1 MSPASRFPRPTT
13 SDITKTGIELPADAS
28 EALDKELEFE
38 QVESREARTH
48 RLSTGVLIGIMALVL
63 FFLLTKTSGE
73 AHFAF
78 TDALAGKE
86 LGSLSVSGFP
96 VVLVSAI
103 ACLLAAGAFFM
114 GRNRHTLTI
123 TAGVVA
129 GIAIIIGFLSWAA
142 AGRGLPFQVAG
153 QLQGTLSVATPLV
166 LGALCGV
173 MCERAGVVN
182 VAIEGQMLTAA
193 FAAALVGSITKS
205 IFAAIVVAIIA
216 SVLTAALLAVFTIK
230 YFVDQVVMGVVV
242 NLFASGL
249 MGFFDAQLLSP
260 DAEEYNAAPI
270 MEAVAI
276 PGLSKIPFVGPI
288 SSTRLCWC
296 TSDSSA
302 SRWCGSCCGALNGGC
317 GSGPSVSIPRLLT
330 LWVSRLPECG
340 GLQCS
345 WGAFSRAWVALTSPS
360 VLWGHFR
367 KTSR

>member
-129 GIAIIIGFLSWAA
+129 GIAIIIGFWFTLIIVYFLVHM
-142 AGRGLPFQVAG
+142 RFIVCIVLLHDIRVV
-153 QLQGTLSVATPLV
+153 LSVIGGHSKP
-166 LGALCGV
+166 
-173 MCERAGVVN
+173 RHVVD
-182 VAIEGQMLTAA
+182 
-193 FAAALVGSITKS
+193 
-205 IFAAIVVAIIA
+205 
-216 SVLTAALLAVFTIK
+216 TI
-230 YFVDQVVMGVVV
+230 
-242 NLFASGL
+242 
-249 MGFFDAQLLSP
+249 
-260 DAEEYNAAPI
+260 
-270 MEAVAI
+270 
-276 PGLSKIPFVGPI
+276 
-288 SSTRLCWC
+288 RCRC
-296 TSDSSA
+296 
-302 SRWCGSCCGALNGGC
+302 
-317 GSGPSVSIPRLLT
+317 
-330 LWVSRLPECG
+330 
-340 GLQCS
+340 
-345 WGAFSRAWVALTSPS
+345 
-360 VLWGHFR
+360 
-367 KTSR
+367 

>member
-1 MSPASRFPRPTT
+1 MSPTSRFPRPTT
-13 SDITKTGIELPADAS
+13 SDITKIGIELPAEAS
-28 EALDKELEFE
+28 EALDRELEFE

-63 FFLLTKTSGE
+63 FILVTKTSGE

-86 LGSLSVSGFP
+86 LGTMSVSGFP

-114 GRNRHTLTI
+114 GRSRHTLTV

-129 GIAIIIGFLSWAA
+129 GIAIIVGFLSWAA

-182 VAIEGQMLTAA
+182 VAIEGEMLTAA

-205 IFAAIVVAIIA
+205 IFAAIVVGIVA

-249 MGFFDAQLLSP
+249 TGFFYTQ
-260 DAEEYNAAPI
+260 
-270 MEAVAI
+270 
-276 PGLSKIPFVGPI
+276 
-288 SSTRLCWC
+288 
-296 TSDSSA
+296 
-302 SRWCGSCCGALNGGC
+302 
-317 GSGPSVSIPRLLT
+317 
-330 LWVSRLPECG
+330 
-340 GLQCS
+340 
-345 WGAFSRAWVALTSPS
+345 
-360 VLWGHFR
+360 
-367 KTSR
+367 

>member
-13 SDITKTGIELPADAS
+13 SDITKTGIELPAEAS

-63 FFLLTKTSGE
+63 FILVTKTSGE

-86 LGSLSVSGFP
+86 LGTMSVSGFP

-114 GRNRHTLTI
+114 GRSRHTLTV

-129 GIAIIIGFLSWAA
+129 GIAIIVGFLSWAA

-182 VAIEGQMLTAA
+182 VAIEGEMLTAA

-205 IFAAIVVAIIA
+205 IFAAIVVGIVA

-230 YFVDQVVMGVVV
+230 YFVDQVVMGRGRQPFCIWS
-242 NLFASGL
+242 NGL
-249 MGFFDAQLLSP
+249 LLHP
-260 DAEEYNAAPI
+260 
-270 MEAVAI
+270 V
-276 PGLSKIPFVGPI
+276 
-288 SSTRLCWC
+288 
-296 TSDSSA
+296 
-302 SRWCGSCCGALNGGC
+302 
-317 GSGPSVSIPRLLT
+317 
-330 LWVSRLPECG
+330 
-340 GLQCS
+340 
-345 WGAFSRAWVALTSPS
+345 AFSERRGIQHGTDHGSSRDPGAVEDS
-360 VLWGHFR
+360 VLWPDFLRPDCVGVYRVPLYSAGVVPAVAHYVGAAR
-367 KTSR
+367 PVCWRASRGR

>member
-1 MSPASRFPRPTT
+1 MSPTSRFPRPTT
-13 SDITKTGIELPADAS
+13 SDITKIGIELPAEAS
-28 EALDKELEFE
+28 EALDRELEFE

-63 FFLLTKTSGE
+63 FILVTKTSGE

-86 LGSLSVSGFP
+86 LGTMSVSGFP

-114 GRNRHTLTI
+114 GRSRHTLTV

-129 GIAIIIGFLSWAA
+129 GIAIIVGFLSWAA

-182 VAIEGQMLTAA
+182 VAIEGEMLTAA

-205 IFAAIVVAIIA
+205 IFAAIVVGIVCADCRVAGCLYHQIFCRPSRYGRGRQPFCIW
-216 SVLTAALLAVFTIK
+216 SNGLLLHPV
-230 YFVDQVVMGVVV
+230 
-242 NLFASGL
+242 
-249 MGFFDAQLLSP
+249 
-260 DAEEYNAAPI
+260 
-270 MEAVAI
+270 
-276 PGLSKIPFVGPI
+276 
-288 SSTRLCWC
+288 
-296 TSDSSA
+296 
-302 SRWCGSCCGALNGGC
+302 
-317 GSGPSVSIPRLLT
+317 
-330 LWVSRLPECG
+330 
-340 GLQCS
+340 
-345 WGAFSRAWVALTSPS
+345 AFSERRGIQHGTDHGSSRDPGAVEDS
-360 VLWGHFR
+360 VLWPDFLRPDCAGIYRVPLH
-367 KTSR
+367 SAGVVPAVAH